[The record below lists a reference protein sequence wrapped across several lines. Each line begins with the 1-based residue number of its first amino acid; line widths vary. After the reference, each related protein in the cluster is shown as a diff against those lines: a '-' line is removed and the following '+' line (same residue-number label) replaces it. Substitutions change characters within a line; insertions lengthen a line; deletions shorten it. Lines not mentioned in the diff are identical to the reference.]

1 MLPKAWLVSGSR
13 SVGLGTSWYAQLPCL
28 EGGCWLFLKRVVCRF
43 GCPPLELAGRG
54 LELKG
59 EIAVTVVLG
68 SQAFGACLPPPSAG
82 EGEQP
87 CLASTREKAS
97 SVTRPS
103 KGASPR
109 LTL

>member
-1 MLPKAWLVSGSR
+1 M
-13 SVGLGTSWYAQLPCL
+13 
-28 EGGCWLFLKRVVCRF
+28 KRVVCRF

-54 LELKG
+54 FELKG

-68 SQAFGACLPPPSAG
+68 SHALGACLPPPSAG

-87 CLASTREKAS
+87 CWASTREKAS

-109 LTL
+109 LTLQG